1 AVALRGERGT
11 TPTALATDQQ
21 GRCGIGLASLAAV
34 DGKVDIGTPT
44 GIDELQSALADVQAA
59 QLDSLSVAFPQE
71 APVARLAFAW
81 RGLQQHRRTGEA
93 YFRQLH
99 AAAQQRPQADVDLDP
114 VGAGR
119 VRLLGPSGIGER
131 DAVAAAGAGAAEA
144 DVQVADVQGTTGACL
159 RRTFQRAFE
168 PVPVPQ
174 QQQRNY
180 GRDDEAD
187 DDQRAPAG
195 RARAQPLPARCGR
208 CGGGRG
214 RVHAAHGGGRFV
226 EDVRKG
232 YSPAVQT
239 AWAICWR

>member
-34 DGKVDIGTPT
+34 DGQVDIGTPT

-114 VGAGR
+114 VGAGHL
-119 VRLLGPSGIGER
+119 RLPGPSGIGER
-131 DAVAAAGAGAAEA
+131 AAAAADGAGAAA
-144 DVQVADVQGTTGACL
+144 LGVQLAAAPG
-159 RRTFQRAFE
+159 
-168 PVPVPQ
+168 
-174 QQQRNY
+174 
-180 GRDDEAD
+180 
-187 DDQRAPAG
+187 PAG
-195 RARAQPLPARCGR
+195 AGLPR
-208 CGGGRG
+208 
-214 RVHAAHGGGRFV
+214 
-226 EDVRKG
+226 
-232 YSPAVQT
+232 
-239 AWAICWR
+239 